1 MRAGKQEGYA
11 ETNERGVSWTFASLP
26 LTKDHYRMEGR
37 TEMHNSQDLQKV
49 LEIRDAIL
57 GGNEK
62 RLKEQRE
69 AGKLTARER
78 VEKLADAGSFV
89 ELFALV
95 SQNEEGAGVITGYAT
110 IEERPVYL
118 FAQDFTVHG
127 GAMGKAQAAK
137 ILKLLDMALKTGAP
151 VVALLDS
158 AGVRIDEGA
167 AAMSAYSEIYQKLA
181 RMSGVCPI
189 VSVVLGPC
197 IGGAALLTQL
207 ADVSIV
213 AEKVGEAM
221 VFGPQVLAAMNGLDV
236 KPQELGGAK
245 VAAGMGACALTAAT
259 EDEALLKAKQ
269 VLALL
274 PSSNLED
281 SEIIDSDDMSRL
293 ISAIDAADVDAL
305 VAALMDGGASIE
317 LYAAYEPSV
326 RVFMGRMGGHSVGV
340 VAASGK
346 LTAGALQKA
355 ARFVR
360 FMDCFG
366 IAVISLLNT
375 CGVTVDSVNA
385 QGWLFKAQSQLLF
398 AYAEATA
405 PKLAVVTGD
414 AIGQAYVAMGGK
426 ANADI
431 TYAWPGAVI
440 SALTP
445 EAAVAVL
452 YADQVKADKDLSV
465 EEARAK
471 YAGEYVEKVA
481 GAVNAAKDGMVD
493 DIIDPAKTRAML
505 ISALEM
511 LGSKRDSNPPK
522 KHDNLPM

>member
-95 SQNEEGAGVITGYAT
+95 SQNEEGAASSPDMPPLRSVRCTSSRRISRFTAARWA
-110 IEERPVYL
+110 RPRL
-118 FAQDFTVHG
+118 PKSSSSWTWPSRPARPWWRCWT
-127 GAMGKAQAAK
+127 
-137 ILKLLDMALKTGAP
+137 AP
-151 VVALLDS
+151 ACAS
-158 AGVRIDEGA
+158 TKGA

-213 AEKVGEAM
+213 AEKVGEVM

-305 VAALMDGGASIE
+305 VAALMDGRC
-317 LYAAYEPSV
+317 LH
-326 RVFMGRMGGHSVGV
+326 R
-340 VAASGK
+340 
-346 LTAGALQKA
+346 AL
-355 ARFVR
+355 RR
-360 FMDCFG
+360 
-366 IAVISLLNT
+366 L
-375 CGVTVDSVNA
+375 
-385 QGWLFKAQSQLLF
+385 
-398 AYAEATA
+398 
-405 PKLAVVTGD
+405 
-414 AIGQAYVAMGGK
+414 
-426 ANADI
+426 
-431 TYAWPGAVI
+431 
-440 SALTP
+440 
-445 EAAVAVL
+445 
-452 YADQVKADKDLSV
+452 
-465 EEARAK
+465 
-471 YAGEYVEKVA
+471 
-481 GAVNAAKDGMVD
+481 
-493 DIIDPAKTRAML
+493 
-505 ISALEM
+505 
-511 LGSKRDSNPPK
+511 
-522 KHDNLPM
+522 